1 MKAMISKCM
10 SKIAARQFENISNLS
25 VPCQEE
31 GPLGFKY
38 IIKIYGKHIRKNKCV
53 GHAIWEIDMEQNYEP
68 VSYNILMLQYMYIKL
83 GFINILYKNE

>member
-1 MKAMISKCM
+1 M
-10 SKIAARQFENISNLS
+10 
-25 VPCQEE
+25 
-31 GPLGFKY
+31 
-38 IIKIYGKHIRKNKCV
+38 